1 MKGILNLVTSSALVL
16 GSAMVFAQTSN
27 AQEAQAGAAAN
38 TQANANANANA
49 NEKNQ
54 AAQGSLAAGTAI
66 NAELDKSLDSKKA
79 RVGDAV
85 TARTT
90 EAIKEAGKVVLPKGA
105 KLIGHVTRASARNK
119 GDSDS
124 TLAMQF
130 DRAEIK
136 GGQEISVQLNVQA
149 MAAAPGVTPIGGD
162 DLQGMGS
169 AGAGAS
175 AGGRGAAGGVAS
187 TVGGAA
193 SGAASTVPRT
203 TQSAAGTVNS
213 TVNSTT
219 TAAAGAS
226 GAADAAAQG
235 TSQGAV
241 GGVNS
246 SGHLAANSR
255 GVFGLNG
262 LSLNADPSNS
272 TEGSVIASAGKSV
285 QLESGTRLLLVAQA
299 NTSASAQR

>member
-1 MKGILNLVTSSALVL
+1 MKGILNFVVGSALAL
-16 GSAMVFAQTSN
+16 GSAVSFASTGR

-38 TQANANANANA
+38 AQANA
-49 NEKNQ
+49 KSQ

-66 NAELDKSLDSKKA
+66 NAELDKSLDSKKV
-79 RVGDAV
+79 RVGEAV

-90 EAIKEAGKVVLPKGA
+90 EAIKEDGKVVLPKGTR
-105 KLIGHVTRASARNK
+105 LIGHVTRASARSK

-124 TLAMQF
+124 TLAVQF
-130 DRAEIK
+130 DRAEMK
-136 GGQEISVQLNVQA
+136 GGQEVSLQLNVQA
-149 MAAAPGVTPIGGD
+149 MAAAAGVAAIGGD
-162 DLQGMGS
+162 DLQGMGG
-169 AGAGAS
+169 AGTGAS

-219 TAAAGAS
+219 SAAAGA
-226 GAADAAAQG
+226 GRVAGTAEQG
-235 TSQGAV
+235 SSPGAV

-262 LSLNADPSNS
+262 LSLNADTSNA
-272 TEGSVIASAGKSV
+272 TQGSVIESAGKSV
-285 QLESGTRLLLVAQA
+285 QLDSGTRLLLVAQA

>member
-1 MKGILNLVTSSALVL
+1 MKGILNLVAGSALVL
-16 GSAMVFAQTSN
+16 ISAIVFAQSSC

-38 TQANANANANA
+38 AQASA
-49 NEKNQ
+49 NEKTQ
-54 AAQGSLAAGTAI
+54 AAQGSLTAGTAI

-79 RVGDAV
+79 KVGDAV

-90 EAIKEAGKVVLPKGA
+90 EAIKEDGKVVLPKGA
-105 KLIGHVTRASARNK
+105 KLIGHVRRVSARSK
-119 GDSDS
+119 GDGDS

-130 DRAEIK
+130 DRAELK

-149 MAAAPGVTPIGGD
+149 LAAAPGVAAIGGD

-175 AGGRGAAGGVAS
+175 AGGRSAAGGVAS

-203 TQSAAGTVNS
+203 TQGAAGTLNS
-213 TVNSTT
+213 TVNSTSSV
-219 TAAAGAS
+219 AAE
-226 GAADAAAQG
+226 AAAQG
-235 TSQGAV
+235 SSQGAV

-246 SGHLAANSR
+246 SGHLSANSR

-262 LSLNADPSNS
+262 LSLNADMSNA
-272 TEGSVIASAGKSV
+272 TQGSVIASAGKSV
-285 QLESGTRLLLVAQA
+285 QLDSGTRLLLVAQS

>member
-1 MKGILNLVTSSALVL
+1 MKGILNLVAGSALVL
-16 GSAMVFAQTSN
+16 IIAIVCAQSSC
-27 AQEAQAGAAAN
+27 AQDAQAGAA
-38 TQANANANANA
+38 TNAQANA

-54 AAQGSLAAGTAI
+54 AAQGSLTAGTAI

-79 RVGDAV
+79 KIGDAV

-90 EAIKEAGKVVLPKGA
+90 EAIKEDRKVVLPKGTR
-105 KLIGHVTRASARNK
+105 LIGHVRRASARSK
-119 GDSDS
+119 GDGDS

-130 DRAEIK
+130 DRAELK

-149 MAAAPGVTPIGGD
+149 LAAAPGVAAIGGD
-162 DLQGMGS
+162 DLQGVGS

-175 AGGRGAAGGVAS
+175 AGGRSASGGVAS
-187 TVGGAA
+187 NVGGAA

-203 TQSAAGTVNS
+203 TQGAAGTVNS

-219 TAAAGAS
+219 S
-226 GAADAAAQG
+226 VADAAAQG
-235 TSQGAV
+235 SSQGAV

-246 SGHLAANSR
+246 SGHLSANSR

-262 LSLNADPSNS
+262 LSLKADMSNA
-272 TEGSVIASAGKSV
+272 TQGSVIASAGKSV
-285 QLESGTRLLLVAQA
+285 QLDSGTRLLLVAQS
-299 NTSASAQR
+299 NTSASEQR

>member
-1 MKGILNLVTSSALVL
+1 MRGIFNLVAGSALVL
-16 GSAMVFAQTSN
+16 GGVIVFAQTSD

-38 TQANANANANA
+38 AQANA

-54 AAQGSLAAGTAI
+54 AAQGSLAAGTAV

-79 RVGDAV
+79 KLGDAV

-90 EAIKEAGKVVLPKGA
+90 EAIKEDGKVVLPKGT
-105 KLIGHVTRASARNK
+105 KLKGHVTRVSARGN

-149 MAAAPGVTPIGGD
+149 MAAAPGVAPIGGD
-162 DLQGMGS
+162 DLQSMGG
-169 AGAGAS
+169 AGAGAA
-175 AGGRGAAGGVAS
+175 AGGRGAAGGMAS

-203 TQSAAGTVNS
+203 TQGATGTVNS
-213 TVNSTT
+213 TVDSTT
-219 TAAAGAS
+219 SAAAGAS
-226 GAADAAAQG
+226 GAAGAAVPGA
-235 TSQGAV
+235 SQGAV

-246 SGHLAANSR
+246 SGRLAANSR
-255 GVFGLNG
+255 GAFGLNG
-262 LSLNADPSNS
+262 LSLSADSSNA
-272 TEGSVIASAGKSV
+272 TQGSVITSGGKSV

>member
-1 MKGILNLVTSSALVL
+1 MKGILNLVAGSALVL
-16 GSAMVFAQTSN
+16 SSAIVFARTSE
-27 AQEAQAGAAAN
+27 AQEAQAGA
-38 TQANANANANA
+38 TANAQTNANA

-54 AAQGSLAAGTAI
+54 AQGSLATGTAI

-79 RVGDAV
+79 KVGDAV

-90 EAIKEAGKVVLPKGA
+90 EAIKDDSKVVLPKGT
-105 KLIGHVTRASARNK
+105 KLIGHVTRASARGK

-130 DRAEIK
+130 DRAEMK
-136 GGQEISVQLNVQA
+136 GGQEISVQLNVLA
-149 MAAAPGVTPIGGD
+149 MAAAPGAAPIGGD

-169 AGAGAS
+169 VGAGAS
-175 AGGRGAAGGVAS
+175 AGGRGPGGGVAS
-187 TVGGAA
+187 NVGGAA

-213 TVNSTT
+213 TVNSTAS
-219 TAAAGAS
+219 AAAGAS
-226 GAADAAAQG
+226 GAAGATAQG
-235 TSQGAV
+235 ASQGAV

-246 SGHLAANSR
+246 SGHLATNSR

-262 LSLNADPSNS
+262 LSLNADTSNS

-285 QLESGTRLLLVAQA
+285 QLDSGTRLLLVAQA